1 MNEISKQNI
10 EKLIK
15 LQEAETEIVRLTAVL
30 GKVVHEKI
38 KLNAQLIQFET
49 GLNEKQENFS
59 RLEKECRDLEMEI
72 KILDDRIV
80 KSNEKLRM
88 VKTNKEYQ
96 LCLREV
102 DDNKKHKDALET
114 QLLEY
119 MDEKDTART
128 IAEDALKE
136 YESLKEKI
144 TEEQKTIEKNS
155 TDDRELLDEYE
166 ARKADIGQTLDKSL
180 MTRFGKVSKM
190 NKGLVVVPVRNEVCM
205 GCFMNIPP
213 QMYIEVQRGDVL
225 ISCPQCSRILYY
237 TNA

>member
-30 GKVVHEKI
+30 EKIVHEKI
-38 KLNAQLIQFET
+38 KLNAKLIQFEA
-49 GLNEKQENFS
+49 GLKEKQEIFS
-59 RLEKECRDLEMEI
+59 KLEKDCRDLEMEI

-102 DDNKKHKDALET
+102 DDSKKHKDALET

-119 MDEKDTART
+119 MDERDATRT
-128 IAEDALKE
+128 IVEDTLKE
-136 YESLKEKI
+136 YELLKEKI
-144 TEEQKTIEKNS
+144 TQEQKNIEKNS
-155 TDDRELLDEYE
+155 SDDRELLDEYE
-166 ARKADIGQTLDKSL
+166 ARKADIGQTLDKAL

-213 QMYIEVQRGDVL
+213 QLYIEVQRGDVL

-237 TNA
+237 RNS